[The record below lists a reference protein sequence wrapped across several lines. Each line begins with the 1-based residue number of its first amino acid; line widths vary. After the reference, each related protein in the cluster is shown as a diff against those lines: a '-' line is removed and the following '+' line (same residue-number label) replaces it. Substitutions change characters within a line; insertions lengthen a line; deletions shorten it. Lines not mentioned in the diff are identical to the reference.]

1 LAVLSSRV
9 KQDQSARRLDAPR
22 APPHINGASSN
33 PRIASWTEL
42 KTLLS
47 SRRFETFITA
57 LIVIN
62 AITLGLETVPEVM
75 ERFGVVLTV
84 LDRAILACSS

>member
-1 LAVLSSRV
+1 M
-9 KQDQSARRLDAPR
+9 DQ
-22 APPHINGASSN
+22 
-33 PRIASWTEL
+33 L

-75 ERFGVVLTV
+75 QRFGVVLTV
-84 LDRAILACSS
+84 LDRVILASSW